1 MNEFERFNVNEKIIK
16 ALNEENIL
24 VPTPIQEKSIP
35 LLKEGYDV
43 IGQAQTGTG
52 KTFAYAIPLIER
64 INPDLKYPLAL
75 VLTPTRELG
84 IQVSKEIDKLLGK
97 DNKIK
102 TACIYGGE
110 SYEKQRISL
119 QKHPQIIIGTPG
131 RIIDQMNKRNLDFS
145 KIEYLVLDEA
155 DEMLKMGFQEDLE
168 TILATMPKN
177 RQTALFSA
185 TIPPFIKNVVKNYMK
200 DPKWVKIEAK
210 TLTVEA
216 IDQQVYYC
224 KKDSKKDL
232 LIRLLDYNQFHQ
244 IMIFCNTKSMVD
256 ELVIFLQTS
265 GFRAEGLHGDLK
277 QISRDK
283 VMQSFRNNTIDIL
296 IATDVAARGID
307 IDGIDAVFN
316 YDIPNENELYVHR
329 IGRTARAGSSGTA
342 ITLATIR
349 SKSRIMDLER
359 YTKSF
364 ITPHEIPSPKEI
376 QSMYQKKLY
385 LKIQD
390 AIEENRDK
398 HEYDNLL
405 MKLARG
411 NSDPMPLLNALVSMV
426 DENSRRDYP
435 EIEVISLKRERT
447 SKDKNP
453 KKKDSKK
460 ESKAKSSDKSF
471 AVIEVNIGQ
480 MDKVRPNQMVVFFH
494 DNLKIHREHFGKII
508 IENKRSFVEVHQ
520 EALRFFRDVKGIK
533 FNGRQLT
540 IKIVDKLPR

>member
-1 MNEFERFNVNEKIIK
+1 MNEFEKLNVSASIID
-16 ALNEENIL
+16 ALNKENIL

-35 LLKEGYDV
+35 LLKEGFDV

-64 INPDLKYPLAL
+64 INPNEKYPLAL

-84 IQVSKEIDKLLGK
+84 IQVSNEIDKLIG
-97 DNKIK
+97 NNTKIK
-102 TACIYGGE
+102 SACIYGGE
-110 SYEKQRISL
+110 SYEKQRIALS
-119 QKHPQIIIGTPG
+119 KKPQIIIGTPG
-131 RIIDQMNKRNLDFS
+131 RIIDQMERGNLDFS
-145 KIEYLVLDEA
+145 KIKYLVLDEA

-168 TILATMPKN
+168 KILSNMPKE

-185 TIPPFIKNVVKNYMK
+185 TLPPFIKNVVKNYMV

-232 LIRLLDYNQFHQ
+232 LIRLLDYNQFKQ

-265 GFRAEGLHGDLK
+265 SFRAEGLHGDLK

-307 IDGIDAVFN
+307 IDGIDAVINF
-316 YDIPNENELYVHR
+316 DIPNENELYVHR
-329 IGRTARAGSSGTA
+329 IGRTGRAGSAGTA
-342 ITLATIR
+342 ITISTSR
-349 SKSRIMDLER
+349 MKSRIEELER
-359 YTKSF
+359 YTKSK
-364 ITPHEIPSPKEI
+364 INVHEIPTPKEI
-376 QSMYQKKLY
+376 AKSYQKKLY

-390 AIEENRDK
+390 AILANSDN

-405 MKLARG
+405 MKLARD

-426 DENSRRDYP
+426 DENKRREYP
-435 EIEVISLKRERT
+435 EIFVQPLK
-447 SKDKNP
+447 DNKN
-453 KKKDSKK
+453 KKKDFNKKNDKKNSKK
-460 ESKAKSSDKSF
+460 DSNKSF
-471 AVIEVNIGQ
+471 AILEINIGAK
-480 MDKVRPNQMVVFFH
+480 DGVRPNQLVVYFH
-494 DNLKIHREHFGKII
+494 DEFKVHREHFGKII

-520 EALRFFRDVKGIK
+520 EALRFFRDTKGKK
-533 FNGRQLT
+533 FNGRA
-540 IKIVDKLPR
+540 INCKVVDSFPR

>member
-1 MNEFERFNVNEKIIK
+1 
-16 ALNEENIL
+16 
-24 VPTPIQEKSIP
+24 
-35 LLKEGYDV
+35 
-43 IGQAQTGTG
+43 
-52 KTFAYAIPLIER
+52 
-64 INPDLKYPLAL
+64 
-75 VLTPTRELG
+75 
-84 IQVSKEIDKLLGK
+84 
-97 DNKIK
+97 
-102 TACIYGGE
+102 
-110 SYEKQRISL
+110 
-119 QKHPQIIIGTPG
+119 
-131 RIIDQMNKRNLDFS
+131 
-145 KIEYLVLDEA
+145 
-155 DEMLKMGFQEDLE
+155 
-168 TILATMPKN
+168 
-177 RQTALFSA
+177 
-185 TIPPFIKNVVKNYMK
+185 MK
-200 DPKWVKIEAK
+200 DPKWVKIEAE

-329 IGRTARAGSSGTA
+329 IGRTARAGSSGTT

-364 ITPHEIPSPKEI
+364 ITPNEIPSPKEI

-447 SKDKNP
+447 SRDKNP